1 MDIKF
6 SVKNIKKVLSQ
17 LNKLEKDMEIPFQEI
32 VKGGGQFI
40 RGEAIKSIQSG
51 AKSGIVYEKYNPRR
65 THRASAPGQA
75 PASDTGNLVSKIIVK
90 QKTKNITN
98 VESNA
103 DYSAFLEYGTS
114 KMEPRPFMLPAFE
127 KSKKPIINAV
137 LKRVKNKIEEYTK
150 WQIFQLLYK
159 QQYIMLY

>member
-6 SVKNIKKVLSQ
+6 SVKNLKKVLSQ
-17 LNKLEKDMEIPFQEI
+17 LDKLEKDMEVPFQEI
-32 VKGGGQFI
+32 VKGGGQLI
-40 RGEAIKSIQSG
+40 RTEAIKSIQTG
-51 AKSGIVYEKYNPRR
+51 AKSGVMYQKYNPRR
-65 THRASAPGQA
+65 EHRASAPGQA

-90 QKTKNITN
+90 QKTKNVVN

-114 KMEPRPFMLPAFE
+114 KMEARPFMLPAFE

-137 LKRVKNKIEEYTK
+137 FKRVKNKIEEYTK
-150 WQIFQLLYK
+150 
-159 QQYIMLY
+159 

>member
-6 SVKNIKKVLSQ
+6 NIKNLKKVLSQ
-17 LNKLEKDMEIPFQEI
+17 LDKLEKDMELPFQEI
-32 VKGGGQFI
+32 VKGGGQLI
-40 RGEAIKSIQSG
+40 RTEAIKSIQTG
-51 AKSGIVYEKYNPRR
+51 AKSGIVYQKYNPRR
-65 THRASAPGQA
+65 EHRASAPGQS

-90 QKTKNITN
+90 QKSADVTN

-103 DYSAFLEYGTS
+103 NYSAFLEYGTS

-150 WQIFQLLYK
+150 
-159 QQYIMLY
+159 

>member
-65 THRASAPGQA
+65 SHRASAPGQA

-150 WQIFQLLYK
+150 
-159 QQYIMLY
+159 

>member
-1 MDIKF
+1 MQI
-6 SVKNIKKVLSQ
+6 NIKVSNLKRAMEQ
-17 LNKLEKDMEIPFQEI
+17 LKNLEKDLEPDFQEI
-32 VKGGGQFI
+32 VKGGAQLI
-40 RGEAIKSIQSG
+40 RGEAIKSIQGG

-65 THRASAPGQA
+65 THRSSAPGQA
-75 PASDTGNLVSKIIVK
+75 PASDTGNLVSKITVR
-90 QKTKNITN
+90 QEGKNKTN

-137 LKRVKNKIEEYTK
+137 FNRVKSKIEDIVK
-150 WQIFQLLYK
+150 
-159 QQYIMLY
+159 